1 MQTPTQYPT
10 WAVTAAGEAVFIPD
24 QFSFTQAV
32 KSVAQGG
39 IGATWGTAT
48 PSATRSLG
56 GGATLTT
63 AQPSMSGEQTDGRP
77 PLASGH
83 GGSTKGP

>member
-1 MQTPTQYPT
+1 MANPTQFPT
-10 WAVTAAGEAVFIPD
+10 WAQTADGQPVFIPD
-24 QFSFTQAV
+24 QFSFNQAV
-32 KSVAQGG
+32 KPVAAGG

-56 GGATLTT
+56 GGATIATT
-63 AQPSMSGEQTDGRP
+63 QPSLSAEQTDGRP

-83 GGSTKGP
+83 GTATKTS